1 KIRKSEDDTG
11 GRIPIIAL
19 SASVLEEEKNHCW
32 QAGMDGFIGKPIDF
46 TELFSEISR
55 IVPKNQGSP
64 LDDLKIT
71 PGNRGRALPQ
81 LPGLD
86 TESGIRLWRD
96 TELYLQSLHRF
107 VEKHGKDGEL
117 IRQALAKDDLKT
129 AGEISHSLKG
139 VAGNLG
145 VIDVAATASQLNE
158 ELKKMKGDLYPENL
172 HSFAEKQ
179 GKNGELIRRALV
191 KDDLKTAGEISH
203 SQNGVA
209 NNLGVIDVAATT
221 SRLNEELKKMRGDF
235 YPGVNELINALEI
248 AVSSIRG
255 MHNQT
260 SKVRK
265 KSLTGCDI
273 DVMQKLL
280 TELLLALDRVDLDRV
295 ESLLEQLEEC
305 CTESQLTVL
314 AQQVADFE
322 FRSAE
327 ETLKK
332 LASMFSINLGRQN
345 DEQKNSYR

>member
-1 KIRKSEDDTG
+1 LLVEDIPENVELAMLRLTAVGHRVDVAGNGREAVQMVTEKKKAYHLILMDVHMPEMDGLEASRKIRKSEDDTG

-19 SASVLEEEKNHCW
+19 SASVLEEEQNHCL
-32 QAGMDGFIGKPIDF
+32 QAGMDGFVGKPIDF
-46 TELFSEISR
+46 IELFAEISR
-55 IVPKNQGSP
+55 VVPKDDGFP
-64 LDDLKIT
+64 LDDLEIT
-71 PGNRGRALPQ
+71 PGNRDSALPQ

-96 TELYLQSLHRF
+96 TELYLGNLHSF
-107 VEKHGKDGEL
+107 TEKHGKDGEL
-117 IRQALAKDDLKT
+117 IRQALVKDDLKT

-145 VIDVAATASQLNE
+145 VIDVAATA
-158 ELKKMKGDLYPENL
+158 
-172 HSFAEKQ
+172 
-179 GKNGELIRRALV
+179 
-191 KDDLKTAGEISH
+191 
-203 SQNGVA
+203 
-209 NNLGVIDVAATT
+209 

-260 SKVRK
+260 SNVRK
-265 KSLTGCDI
+265 KILTGCDI
-273 DVMQKLL
+273 DLMQKLL

-305 CTESQLTVL
+305 CTESQLTVF